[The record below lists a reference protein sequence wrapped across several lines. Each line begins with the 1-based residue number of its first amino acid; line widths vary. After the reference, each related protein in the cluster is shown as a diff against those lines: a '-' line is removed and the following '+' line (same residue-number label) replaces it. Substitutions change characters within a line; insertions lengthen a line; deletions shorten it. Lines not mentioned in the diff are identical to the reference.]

1 MTLADAEA
9 TPGVSPVVAI
19 LILGAMAGVLAV
31 VFARTFA
38 SAHRARGKLRRCPVC
53 HGDALRDVRDERISD
68 VSSQVSLQCGECS
81 TWRRLVTNHADLV
94 WEVKALDRDRQRIC
108 AEIEQLGLPERQ
120 LVTRGDHATVAGR
133 ATHARG
139 RAPAT
144 RTRRR

>member
-9 TPGVSPVVAI
+9 TPGVNPVVAI
-19 LILGAMAGVLAV
+19 LILSAMAGVLVV

-38 SAHRARGKLRRCPVC
+38 SAHRSRGKLRHCPVC

-81 TWRRLVTNHADLV
+81 TWRRMVTNHADLV
-94 WEVKALDRDRQRIC
+94 WEVKALDRDRQVIC
-108 AEIEQLGLPERQ
+108 AEIEQLELPERQ
-120 LVTRGDHATVAGR
+120 LVTRDGHATAAVR
-133 ATHARG
+133 ASHAKG

-144 RTRRR
+144 RTRQR